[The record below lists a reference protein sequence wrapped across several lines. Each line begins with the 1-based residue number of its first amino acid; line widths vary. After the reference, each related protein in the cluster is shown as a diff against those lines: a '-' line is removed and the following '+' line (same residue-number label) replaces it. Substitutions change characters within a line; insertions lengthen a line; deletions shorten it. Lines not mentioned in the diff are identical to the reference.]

1 MVSWHPYN
9 DRYSVTRFST
19 VIIVHLVCQIFGQ
32 KVFLFHLTHIG
43 YLQTVQVLS
52 VKLFDCFQKQWWIVT
67 KVNKENHSLFHLIRV
82 FMVELFDVVSMGKCF
97 KWETSTL
104 VVCWPQ
110 KQQQKGGG
118 GGCRFEQP
126 APNSNRL

>member
-1 MVSWHPYN
+1 MASWHPYN

-19 VIIVHLVCQIFGQ
+19 VIIVHLVCQIFDQ
-32 KVFLFHLTHIG
+32 KVFLFHLTHTG
-43 YLQTVQVLS
+43 YLQIVQVLL
-52 VKLFDCFQKQWWIVT
+52 VKLIDCFQKQWWIGT
-67 KVNKENHSLFHLIRV
+67 KVNKGNHSLFNLISV

-110 KQQQKGGG
+110 KQNNNKKGGG
-118 GGCRFEQP
+118 GRERERRKVQM
-126 APNSNRL
+126 